1 MIPSRTTTTMSAII
15 RSISLFALAF
25 LAGATLVSAQP
36 FEGVIEFTKTTGPVV
51 TTYRY
56 YVKGDRIRIEE
67 ISARGEVQGIMLV
80 DTRDKTVT
88 AISPERKLYM
98 DVPNMRLPKEVETE
112 VKKTGEMKDMA
123 GYKCEKWVVKSVKED
138 RVLTYWVAADE
149 FTFFVPLLET
159 LNRKD
164 EQAVFFLEVKDNR
177 GVFPMLGVE
186 HKMDGAEVSRLEVT
200 KVTKGAQKPGLFQI
214 PAGYNK
220 FERN

>member
-1 MIPSRTTTTMSAII
+1 MRPIL
-15 RSISLFALAF
+15 RSISLLALTVMVS
-25 LAGATLVSAQP
+25 ATALFAQP
-36 FEGVIEFTKTTGPVV
+36 FEGIIEFTKTTGPVI

-56 YVKGDRIRIEE
+56 YVKGERIRIEE

-98 DVPNMRLPKEVETE
+98 DVPNMRLPKDVEVQ
-112 VKKTGEMKDMA
+112 VQKTADLKEIA
-123 GYKCEKWVVKSVKED
+123 GYKCEKWLVKSPKED
-138 RVLTYWVAADE
+138 RQITYWVAADE
-149 FTFFVPLLET
+149 FSFFIPLLET

-164 EQAVFFLEVKDNR
+164 EQAVFFLQVKDNK
-177 GVFPMLGVE
+177 GVFPMLGIE
-186 HKMDGAEVSRLEVT
+186 QKMDGAEVSRLEVT
-200 KVTKGAQKPGLFQI
+200 KVTKGVQKPALFEI

>member
-1 MIPSRTTTTMSAII
+1 MNMRPIL
-15 RSISLFALAF
+15 RSISLLALT
-25 LAGATLVSAQP
+25 LMVSATALFAQP
-36 FEGVIEFTKTTGPVV
+36 FEGVIEFTKTTGPVI

-56 YVKGDRIRIEE
+56 YVKGERIRIEE

-98 DVPNMRLPKEVETE
+98 DVPNMRLPKDVEVQ
-112 VKKTGEMKDMA
+112 VQKTADLKDIA
-123 GYKCEKWVVKSVKED
+123 GYKCEKWLVKSPKED
-138 RVLTYWVAADE
+138 RQITYWVAADE
-149 FTFFVPLLET
+149 FSFFIPLLET

-164 EQAVFFLEVKDNR
+164 EQAVFFLQVKDNK
-177 GVFPMLGVE
+177 GVFPMLGIE
-186 HKMDGAEVSRLEVT
+186 QKMDGAEVSRLEVT
-200 KVTKGAQKPGLFQI
+200 KVTKGVQKPALFEI